1 MFTVRLENIKIRQ
14 DLSNDEVAKI
24 AYTKFNIPQESVTDY
39 KIVKK
44 SIDARD
50 KNDIFYNYSIVV
62 FLKENF
68 KVSKLLKNKNASLIE
83 QELKQ
88 KTVLH
93 NDLKAYNRPVI
104 IGAGPAGLFC
114 ALTLIENGVKPI
126 IVEQGKTV
134 EERQK
139 DVELFLKERI
149 LNTCSNVQFGEGGA
163 GTFSDGKLTTNLH
176 SPLCRDVIDTF
187 VKFGAPEEISYINKP
202 HIGTDNLVKIVAN
215 IRKYIEN
222 NGGEFMFG
230 AKAVD
235 FEIENNQVKS
245 VIVSRIQESTTIDKI
260 ATDTVVLAIGHSSR
274 DMFKKLYEKHVEMEK
289 KNFSVGVR
297 IEHKQQMINESQYG
311 KNPKLKLPPA
321 EYKLAYHGEDRSC
334 YTFCMCPGGTVMAS
348 SSEEGTIVTNGM
360 SKYARDGENAN
371 SAVLVN
377 VTPEDLI
384 SEEIFSSIKNYM
396 LQQADGIR
404 ICKNISSKEDSSQNS
419 VNLTVESKNEHI
431 DNLDKEIRK
440 DNPLLGM
447 YFQEML
453 EEKAFALGGNNYNAP
468 IQRVED
474 FLNNKKTD
482 HIGEINPT
490 YKPGITMSNLKEI
503 LPEFVTEILKEGI
516 VYFDRKIKGFANPD
530 AILTG
535 VETRSS
541 SPVTIK
547 RNEQY
552 MANIKGMYPC
562 GEGAGYAGGIMSA
575 AIDGIRIS
583 RAILTPEQYATRGIE
598 ENCKMKQ

>member
-50 KNDIFYNYSIVV
+50 KNDIFYNYSIVIL
-62 FLKENF
+62 LKENF

-93 NDLKAYNRPVI
+93 NTLKFYNRPVI

-114 ALTLIENGVKPI
+114 ALTLIENSVKPI

-139 DVELFLKERI
+139 DVELFLKERM

-222 NGGEFMFG
+222 NGGKFMFG
-230 AKAVD
+230 TKAVD

-260 ATDTVVLAIGHSSR
+260 ETDTVVLAIGH
-274 DMFKKLYEKHVEMEK
+274 KNKLRY
-289 KNFSVGVR
+289 
-297 IEHKQQMINESQYG
+297 
-311 KNPKLKLPPA
+311 
-321 EYKLAYHGEDRSC
+321 SC
-334 YTFCMCPGGTVMAS
+334 NWT
-348 SSEEGTIVTNGM
+348 
-360 SKYARDGENAN
+360 
-371 SAVLVN
+371 
-377 VTPEDLI
+377 
-384 SEEIFSSIKNYM
+384 
-396 LQQADGIR
+396 
-404 ICKNISSKEDSSQNS
+404 
-419 VNLTVESKNEHI
+419 
-431 DNLDKEIRK
+431 
-440 DNPLLGM
+440 
-447 YFQEML
+447 
-453 EEKAFALGGNNYNAP
+453 
-468 IQRVED
+468 
-474 FLNNKKTD
+474 
-482 HIGEINPT
+482 
-490 YKPGITMSNLKEI
+490 
-503 LPEFVTEILKEGI
+503 
-516 VYFDRKIKGFANPD
+516 
-530 AILTG
+530 
-535 VETRSS
+535 
-541 SPVTIK
+541 
-547 RNEQY
+547 
-552 MANIKGMYPC
+552 
-562 GEGAGYAGGIMSA
+562 
-575 AIDGIRIS
+575 
-583 RAILTPEQYATRGIE
+583 
-598 ENCKMKQ
+598 

>member
-14 DLSNDEVAKI
+14 DLSNDEVVKI
-24 AYTKFNIPQESVTDY
+24 AYTEFNIPQESVTDY

-83 QELKQ
+83 QEQKQ
-88 KTVLH
+88 KTAMS
-93 NDLKAYNRPVI
+93 NNLKENNKRTVI
-104 IGAGPAGLFC
+104 IGAGPAGIFC
-114 ALTLIENGVKPI
+114 ALTLIDNGVKPI

-202 HIGTDNLVKIVAN
+202 HIGTDNLIKIVAN

-222 NGGEFMFG
+222 NGGEFMFDT
-230 AKAVD
+230 KAVD

-245 VIVSRIQESTTIDKI
+245 VIVTKMQEQKNKPSNSCNYEICNIITEKPQEHIIQSRANNTKERIRIE
-260 ATDTVVLAIGHSSR
+260 TDTVVLAIGHSSR

-348 SSEEGTIVTNGM
+348 SSEESTIVTNGM
-360 SKYARDGENAN
+360 STFARDGENAN

-377 VTPEDLI
+377 ITPED
-384 SEEIFSSIKNYM
+384 FK
-396 LQQADGIR
+396 G
-404 ICKNISSKEDSSQNS
+404 DS
-419 VNLTVESKNEHI
+419 
-431 DNLDKEIRK
+431 
-440 DNPLLGM
+440 PLEGM
-447 YFQEML
+447 YFQQEL
-453 EEKAFALGGNNYNAP
+453 EEKAFKLGGNNYNAP

-474 FLNNKKTD
+474 FLNNRKTTC
-482 HIGEINPT
+482 IGEVKPT
-490 YKPGITMSNLKEI
+490 YKPGVTLANLQEI
-503 LPEFVTEILKEGI
+503 LPDFVTKTLKEGLI
-516 VYFDRKIKGFANPD
+516 YFDKKIAGFASAD

-547 RNEQY
+547 RNEQK
-552 MANIKGMYPC
+552 MASVQGMYPC

-575 AIDGIRIS
+575 AVDGIKVAN
-583 RAILTPEQYATRGIE
+583 AILADF
-598 ENCKMKQ
+598 NNV

>member
-14 DLSNDEVAKI
+14 DLSNDEVMKI

-62 FLKENF
+62 FLKEDF

-83 QELKQ
+83 QEQKQ
-88 KTVLH
+88 KTAMP
-93 NDLKAYNRPVI
+93 NNLKENNKRTVI

-139 DVELFLKERI
+139 DVELFLKERM

-222 NGGEFMFG
+222 NGGKFMFG
-230 AKAVD
+230 TKAVD
-235 FEIENNQVKS
+235 LEIENNQVKS
-245 VIVSRIQESTTIDKI
+245 VIVTKMQEQKNKYSNSHNDEICNIVTEQPQEHIIHSSRNNTKDRIKI
-260 ATDTVVLAIGHSSR
+260 ETDAVVLAIGHSSR

-360 SKYARDGENAN
+360 STFARDGENAN

-377 VTPEDLI
+377 ITPED
-384 SEEIFSSIKNYM
+384 FK
-396 LQQADGIR
+396 G
-404 ICKNISSKEDSSQNS
+404 DS
-419 VNLTVESKNEHI
+419 
-431 DNLDKEIRK
+431 
-440 DNPLLGM
+440 PLEGM
-447 YFQEML
+447 YFQQEL
-453 EEKAFALGGNNYNAP
+453 EEKAFKLGGSNYNAP
-468 IQRVED
+468 IQRVAD
-474 FLNNKKTD
+474 FLNDKKSTF
-482 HIGEINPT
+482 IGEVKPT
-490 YKPGITMSNLKEI
+490 YKPGVTLANLQEI
-503 LPEFVTEILKEGI
+503 LPDFVTKTLKEGLI
-516 VYFDRKIKGFANPD
+516 YFDKKIAGFASAD

-547 RNEQY
+547 RNEQK
-552 MANIKGMYPC
+552 MASVQGIYPC
-562 GEGAGYAGGIMSA
+562 GEGSGYAGGIMSA
-575 AIDGIRIS
+575 AVDGIKVAN
-583 RAILTPEQYATRGIE
+583 AILAQ
-598 ENCKMKQ
+598 